1 MSDKETTLWKDSPS
15 QVDNLGTFILCGF
28 TFWLIIPVFIALYK
42 FLQTKCH
49 SYELTTE
56 RLKITKGILSK
67 REDMLELYRVK
78 DISILKPFFLRIFK
92 CANLVLNTS
101 DKSTPII
108 IIPAIP
114 EPEKVREML
123 RTHVETMR
131 DRKGVREVDL

>member
-1 MSDKETTLWKDSPS
+1 MSEQEKSLWKDSPS
-15 QVDNLGTFILCGF
+15 QVDNLGTFIICGF
-28 TFWLIIPVFIALYK
+28 TFWLIIPIFYALYK

-49 SYELTTE
+49 AYELTTE

-78 DISILKPFFLRIFK
+78 DISIIKPFFLRIFN
-92 CANLVLNTS
+92 CANIILNTS

-114 EPEKVREML
+114 EPEKVRELL